1 MFAKSHIEY
10 DMLSTS
16 EFVRNSIYVFVQILR
31 NRVSTH
37 PEVLL
42 AQEVVLVL
50 SIWALLEEDE
60 ASSVHVHKV
69 IFMVLIIGKSCSRW
83 FALPRWLRQEVPYS
97 RREQQNA
104 YKLNE
109 EKVSGSIQRQTHCK
123 RASLR
128 GNQETE

>member
-1 MFAKSHIEY
+1 
-10 DMLSTS
+10 MLSTS
-16 EFVRNSIYVFVQILR
+16 EFVRHSIYVFVQILR

-69 IFMVLIIGKSCSRW
+69 IFMVLIIGK
-83 FALPRWLRQEVPYS
+83 LRQESPVLVGLLWPGGYVKKF
-97 RREQQNA
+97 RLLEQN
-104 YKLNE
+104 NRTFINRT
-109 EKVSGSIQRQTHCK
+109 GK
-123 RASLR
+123 RSQEASKDKPIAKELR
-128 GNQETE
+128 CVATR